1 MFTTALKFVTAALLV
16 LVCQAPVAFAQS
28 ASGAAERLHANAV
41 ASFRAARFPEA
52 YGRFLALAD
61 AGHAPA
67 AEQALWMYRHGPSL
81 FGKDWDSSQDQLTAW
96 AKLAGQPA
104 PTMVAVTYATT
115 LTPVAS
121 RMR

>member
-1 MFTTALKFVTAALLV
+1 MFTTALKFVPAALLV

-52 YGRFLALAD
+52 YGRFIALAD

-67 AEQALWMYRHGPSL
+67 ADQALWMNRHGPSL